1 MTRPEN
7 WSSIYG
13 MIKLKQEDARYKLD
27 ESKKVFVY
35 KNLHRDCWSIKQ
47 DGLVKAHADNVTL
60 YNVDMKVNQKGRERT
75 IREKRKNVHAGIS
88 GYLSSKFFSNAW
100 DDIAENELTE
110 ITYNPYRDKSF
121 IDRGT
126 RKPRWF
132 ACIAK
137 LNKKSVFV
145 EKSA

>member
-1 MTRPEN
+1 
-7 WSSIYG
+7 

-145 EKSA
+145 ENIRSLK